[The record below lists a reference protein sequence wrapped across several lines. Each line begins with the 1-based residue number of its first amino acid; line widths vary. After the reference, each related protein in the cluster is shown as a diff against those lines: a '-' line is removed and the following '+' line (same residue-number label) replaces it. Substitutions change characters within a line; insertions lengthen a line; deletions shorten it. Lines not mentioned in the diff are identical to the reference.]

1 MLRNRV
7 LVRLCTGLSGL
18 SHRKVVDMDADA
30 TLSEIGARLREF
42 RKNAGLSLRELAAK
56 ADMSASFL
64 SLVERGESSLSL
76 TSLFGIARALEID
89 PAEVVVGSAPMQPSA
104 EYGLW
109 RNSDRGDR
117 KTVVG
122 EREYFPFTAEVP
134 DARADPIFV
143 RVHPTTV
150 ATPTLGHDGE
160 EAAVV
165 ISGTLTFQI
174 RDDIVDVSAG
184 DAIHF
189 SSRIPHT
196 IMNRTDRIA
205 EAIWFSIGSTVVPYR
220 ASS

>member
-1 MLRNRV
+1 MRAS
-7 LVRLCTGLSGL
+7 CTGLPGL
-18 SHRKVVDMDADA
+18 PHRKVVDMNADT
-30 TLSEIGARLREF
+30 TLSEIGERLREF
-42 RKNAGLSLRELAAK
+42 RKSAGLSLRELAAK

-76 TSLFGIARALEID
+76 TSLFGIARALDID
-89 PAEVVVGSAPMQPSA
+89 PAEVVGGGHAPTQPSA

-109 RNSDRGDR
+109 RNANRGDR
-117 KTVVG
+117 RTVVG

-134 DARADPIFV
+134 EARADPIFV
-143 RVHPTTV
+143 RIHPTTV

-165 ISGTLTFQI
+165 IAGTITFRI
-174 RDDIVDVSAG
+174 RDDVVDVSAG

-189 SSRIPHT
+189 NSRIPHT
-196 IMNRTDRIA
+196 IMNRTDQVA
-205 EAIWFSIGSTVVPYR
+205 EAIWFSIGSSVVPYR